1 LELKL
6 RILEI
11 QAHTRGKIYKISADG
26 KVVSILL
33 TFHALERTQRWKLTE
48 EQVVRALLAP
58 EEVLKGHRNRYI
70 AHRRRGKHVVRV
82 IYEYQARMPVVI
94 TVYFP
99 FAQRYFGGGG
109 FYEDKIL
116 A

>member
-1 LELKL
+1 MNGFTRCLLLKRFSRDTETAIL
-6 RILEI
+6 PILE
-11 QAHTRGKIYKISADG
+11 
-26 KVVSILL
+26 
-33 TFHALERTQRWKLTE
+33 E
-48 EQVVRALLAP
+48 
-58 EEVLKGHRNRYI
+58 GHM
-70 AHRRRGKHVVRV
+70 VVRV
-82 IYEYQARMPVVI
+82 IYEYQGKIPIVI

>member
-1 LELKL
+1 MANHKRKRPKNRRAGCLLCKPWKMNGFTRCLLLKRFSRDTETAIL
-6 RILEI
+6 PILE
-11 QAHTRGKIYKISADG
+11 
-26 KVVSILL
+26 
-33 TFHALERTQRWKLTE
+33 E
-48 EQVVRALLAP
+48 
-58 EEVLKGHRNRYI
+58 GHM
-70 AHRRRGKHVVRV
+70 VVRV
-82 IYEYQARMPVVI
+82 IYEYQGKIPIVI

>member
-1 LELKL
+1 MKL

-58 EEVLKGHRNRYI
+58 EEVLKGI
-70 AHRRRGKHVVRV
+70 ETA
-82 IYEYQARMPVVI
+82 
-94 TVYFP
+94 
-99 FAQRYFGGGG
+99 
-109 FYEDKIL
+109 IL
-116 A
+116 PIVEEGSMS